1 MTPLRVAAV
10 IPARFAS
17 TRFPGKPLAD
27 LTGKPL
33 ILHVLDRAAECTT
46 VSRVIVATDDERIHE
61 TVLRAGFESRMTRA
75 DHPNG
80 TSRIAEIAETLDEDL
95 IVNIQG
101 DEPQIEP
108 ELVDRTVTLLA
119 SRPDVNMATLVSP
132 FATGED
138 PANPN
143 IVKCVCAVDGRALYF
158 SRSVI
163 PFNRDGAP
171 DAAQPLKHVGLY
183 VYRRSFLST
192 FLALSPT
199 PLERT
204 ESLEQLRVL
213 EHGHTILCAHGE
225 AHFTGIDTFCPGPL
239 MELISHIKHV
249 AVGDVIELLST
260 DQGSAADIPEWVKKV
275 GHEIVGSEQ
284 VGNVWHIK
292 VRKAK

>member
-1 MTPLRVAAV
+1 MTSLRVAAV

-33 ILHVLDRAAECTT
+33 ILHVLDRAAACKT
-46 VSRVIVATDDERIHE
+46 VSRVIVATDDVRIHE

-80 TSRIAEIAETLDEDL
+80 TSRIAEVAETLDEDL

-225 AHFTGIDTFCPGPL
+225 AHFTGIDTP
-239 MELISHIKHV
+239 E
-249 AVGDVIELLST
+249 
-260 DQGSAADIPEWVKKV
+260 QYAAFVQRCR
-275 GHEIVGSEQ
+275 G
-284 VGNVWHIK
+284 
-292 VRKAK
+292 RL